1 MRLFHFLA
9 SEEHKEDIQALS
21 VVKQSPPHFTYPLSV
36 VTHTLPPF
44 TTLLKQMK
52 NVIETS
58 LALQN
63 IFKHQNESSQ
73 PHLHIVFI

>member
-9 SEEHKEDIQALS
+9 SEEHKEDIQASS

-36 VTHTLPPF
+36 INHTLPLF

-58 LALQN
+58 LAL
-63 IFKHQNESSQ
+63 
-73 PHLHIVFI
+73 